1 MRLSDREWTVLSA
14 LWETGGAELG
24 TLVSYLHP
32 QTAWSRNTVLT
43 YLTRMEAKQ
52 LVRIDKDASPHMYYA
67 TLDRESCRQLLVL
80 KSIFRDKLPPK
91 WQFAIWS
98 VLGLVL
104 IVPAGTGG
112 RHVLFNWPLVVEI
125 LRSSLAGDF
134 QVTCVRFPFPVLK
147 PELPQ
152 TFWDWIFVAYV
163 LGIMKFTLKS
173 ANIKS
178 SEIP

>member
-1 MRLSDREWTVLSA
+1 MFDIWAFLLQTITASCAAVL
-14 LWETGGAELG
+14 
-24 TLVSYLHP
+24 
-32 QTAWSRNTVLT
+32 
-43 YLTRMEAKQ
+43 
-52 LVRIDKDASPHMYYA
+52 
-67 TLDRESCRQLLVL
+67 LLVL

-134 QVTCVRFPFPVLK
+134 QITCVLFPFPV
-147 PELPQ
+147 PLPCSQ
-152 TFWDWIFVAYV
+152 T
-163 LGIMKFTLKS
+163 
-173 ANIKS
+173 
-178 SEIP
+178 